1 MKTLNEKATKLLN
14 LANDAMRADHI
25 DVKMV
30 INSRQELIMILKG
43 IKVVNEML
51 TNKVNEL
58 IQQGD
63 VANIMEAEDKYE
75 EIGLAMGALCNAEN
89 VVDRL
94 ETDIILKY
102 TKQSRNSY
110 YSAEENYELALI
122 ANEIVKHYLGVDF
135 IEKYINRNTNWFC

>member
-89 VVDRL
+89 VVDGL

-135 IEKYINRNTNWFC
+135 IARYEEHSTNWCF

>member
-30 INSRQELIMILKG
+30 IYSRQELIMILKG

-89 VVDRL
+89 VVDGL
-94 ETDIILKY
+94 KTDIILKY

-110 YSAEENYELALI
+110 FSAEENYELALI
-122 ANEIVKHYLGVDF
+122 ANEIIKNYLEVDF
-135 IEKYINRNTNWFC
+135 IAGYEKHSVNWCF